1 MKSPASGT
9 TVVVV
14 EDEILVRAAT
24 ARYLREAGC
33 LVFEAASAEECLD
46 LLASERS
53 IDVVFADIR
62 LPQQSGLDLLRA
74 LQQSHPHLGIVLTT
88 GGKLDEP
95 IPDGVTLLQKPYGLF
110 EIERCIGVLRAHR
123 HLGVNR
129 NHRAGA
135 NHRSPTKPP
144 RS

>member
-33 LVFEAASAEECLD
+33 IVFEASSAEECLD
-46 LLASERS
+46 LLANERC
-53 IDVVFADIR
+53 IDVVFSDIR
-62 LPQQSGLDLLRA
+62 LPRRSGLDLVRSLR
-74 LQQSHPHLGIVLTT
+74 QTHPRVGLVLTT
-88 GGKLDEP
+88 GAKLDEP

-110 EIERCIGVLRAHR
+110 EIERRIAVL
-123 HLGVNR
+123 R
-129 NHRAGA
+129 NHRASRA
-135 NHRSPTKPP
+135 
-144 RS
+144 

>member
-9 TVVVV
+9 TVIVV

-33 LVFEAASAEECLD
+33 LVFEASSAEECLD

-62 LPQQSGLDLLRA
+62 LPRRSGLDLVRSIK
-74 LQQSHPHLGIVLTT
+74 QTHPHVGIVLTT
-88 GGKLDEP
+88 GAKLDEP
-95 IPDGVTLLQKPYGLF
+95 IPAGVTLLQKPYGLF
-110 EIERCIGVLRAHR
+110 EIERRIAVLRS
-123 HLGVNR
+123 
-129 NHRAGA
+129 HRAS
-135 NHRSPTKPP
+135 RP
-144 RS
+144 